1 MKNRIKRWYLFF
13 FLLFGLVGYFREYFF
28 VHLNNVMFQKYYN
41 TTSEL
46 ATPKALNFFYSYSYN
61 SLYYSKYFFTTLSFL
76 LFFGLNFFTVKKL
89 INQPIFNRAVLIAY
103 LLMLVIA
110 AVSML
115 IGYFINHRLQN
126 DEYTL
131 SRWLMGI
138 AQSPIICL
146 ILIASQKLYFKS
158 QNL

>member
-1 MKNRIKRWYLFF
+1 MKNRLSIWYLFF
-13 FLLFGLVGYFREYFF
+13 FLIFGVTGYYREYFF
-28 VHLNNVMFQKYYN
+28 VHLNNIMFQKYYS

-46 ATPKALNFFYSYSYN
+46 VTPKALSFFYSYSYN
-61 SLYYSKYFFTTLSFL
+61 TLYYSKYFLTGFSFL
-76 LFFGLNFFTVKKL
+76 IFLGLNFFAVKKL
-89 INQPIFNRAVLIAY
+89 INLPIFSKTVVVSYLIILLIATF
-103 LLMLVIA
+103 
-110 AVSML
+110 SML

-146 ILIASQKLYFKS
+146 ILIASQKLYIKS